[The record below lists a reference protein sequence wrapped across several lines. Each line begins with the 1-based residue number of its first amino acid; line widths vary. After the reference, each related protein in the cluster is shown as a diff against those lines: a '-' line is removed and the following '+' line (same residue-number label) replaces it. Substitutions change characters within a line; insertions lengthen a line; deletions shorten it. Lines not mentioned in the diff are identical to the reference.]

1 MKKLLS
7 VFAAAAVLFGFASC
21 SGDLLDG
28 MDALPEA
35 MYIIGNATAGGWA
48 GAENQK
54 MEKKGTT
61 FSIDIDLVAGEYK
74 FVSNNPL
81 KMDDWSNVKTQW
93 GTDGAG
99 PNQTPWKHTAPGRFR
114 ISYDL
119 STETM
124 TATSLSTVLD
134 TPYQASVKTY
144 LYGGIGTVELTK
156 NEKIYTA
163 LWQAKAGGWGEP
175 EGFIRC
181 SLISCPEDKIDDPNG
196 PWNFATARYGSGKDD
211 PQKEKDYS
219 SGGYEGLKSEYCVPV
234 DGTPYTGLV
243 EGGNF
248 VIKGV
253 VVGTWYKITVDMTSG
268 SPVLSIAE
276 TEERPVVVLKKA
288 AELQGSIGTFDLT
301 WQDGVAVVET
311 TLAADY
317 KDGWNEKNPNTI
329 SFALLTVKGDWKSP
343 CYKNVSFNFNEDAE
357 LKGEGGTKNNIVTS
371 ESSLAGKTVKLTFTG
386 TETTIKCKAEIVE

>member
-7 VFAAAAVLFGFASC
+7 FFIAGALAVGLAGC
-21 SGDLLDG
+21 SGDLHDG
-28 MDALPEA
+28 MDAVPEA

-48 GAENQK
+48 GAEDQK
-54 MEKKGTT
+54 MEKNGTT

-99 PNQTPWKHTAPGRFR
+99 SNQTSWKQTAPGRFR

-163 LWQAKAGGWGEP
+163 LWQAKAGSWGEP

-181 SLISCPEDKIDDPNG
+181 ALISCPEDKIGD

-211 PQKEKDYS
+211 PQNEGDMS

-234 DGTPYTGLV
+234 DGTKYTGLV
-243 EGGNF
+243 AGGNF
-248 VIKGV
+248 VIKGA

-276 TEERPVVVLKKA
+276 TTERPVVVLKEA
-288 AELQGSIGTFDLT
+288 AQLKGSIGVVTLT
-301 WQDGVAVVET
+301 WENGVAVVEI
-311 TLAADY
+311 TLPADY
-317 KDGWNEKNPNTI
+317 KDGWNDSNPNTI
-329 SFALLTVKGDWKSP
+329 SFGLLTVADTWESP
-343 CYKNVSFNFNEDAE
+343 CYKDTTISIGEEKE
-357 LKGEGGTKNNIVTS
+357 LKISTGKNNKVVS
-371 ESSLAGKTVKLTFTG
+371 DGPLAGKKVKLTFTG

>member
-28 MDALPEA
+28 MDAVPEA

-48 GAENQK
+48 GAEDQK
-54 MEKKGTT
+54 MEKNGTT

-74 FVSNNPL
+74 FVSNNPN

-99 PNQTPWKHTAPGRFR
+99 PNQTSWKHTATGRFR

-119 STETM
+119 STEKM

-163 LWQAKAGGWGEP
+163 LWQAKAGVWGEP

-181 SLISCPEDKIDDPNG
+181 TLISCPEDKIAN
-196 PWNFATARYGSGKDD
+196 PWNFATARYGSGKDE
-211 PQKEKDYS
+211 PQEEKDYS

-276 TEERPVVVLKKA
+276 TTERPVVVLKEA
-288 AELQGSIGTFDLT
+288 AILQGSIGEFPLT
-301 WQDGVAVVET
+301 WENGVAVIET
-311 TLAADY
+311 TLADTY
-317 KDGWNEKNPNTI
+317 KDGWNEQNPNTI
-329 SFALLTVKGDWKSP
+329 SFVLLMAKDAWSTLP
-343 CYKNVSFNFNEDAE
+343 CYKNVSFNFNEDVE
-357 LKGEGGTKNNIVTS
+357 LKGEGGDKNNIVTS
-371 ESSLAGKTVKLTFTG
+371 VSSLAGKKVKLTFTG

>member
-28 MDALPEA
+28 MDAVPEA

-48 GAENQK
+48 GAEDQK

-99 PNQTPWKHTAPGRFR
+99 PNQKSWKHTAPGRFR

-181 SLISCPEDKIDDPNG
+181 TLISCPEDKIDN

-211 PQKEKDYS
+211 PQNEGSMS
-219 SGGYEGLKSEYCVPV
+219 SGGYEGLTSEYYAPV

-248 VIKGV
+248 VIKGAV
-253 VVGTWYKITVDMTSG
+253 TGTWYKITVDMTSG
-268 SPVLSIAE
+268 SPVLSIAA
-276 TEERPVVVLKKA
+276 TEERPVVVLKEA
-288 AELQGSIGTFDLT
+288 AELQGYIGKFDLT
-301 WQDGVAVVET
+301 WEDGVAVVEKS
-311 TLAADY
+311 LGADY
-317 KDGWNEKNPNTI
+317 TDGWNSNNPNTI
-329 SFALLTVKGDWKSP
+329 SFALLTVKDDWNALP
-343 CYKNVSFNFNEDAE
+343 CYKNVSFNFNEDVE
-357 LKGEGGTKNNIVTS
+357 LKGEGGAKNNIVTS
-371 ESSLAGKTVKLTFTG
+371 DTSLAGKKVKLTFTG

>member
-1 MKKLLS
+1 MKKILS
-7 VFAAAAVLFGFASC
+7 VFAAAALLFGFASC
-21 SGDLLDG
+21 NGDLHDG
-28 MDALPEA
+28 MDAVPET
-35 MYIIGNATAGGWA
+35 MYIIGNATAGAWA
-48 GAENQK
+48 GAEDQK
-54 MEKKGTT
+54 MEKNGTT

-99 PNQTPWKHTAPGRFR
+99 PNQTSWKHTAPGRFR

-134 TPYQASVKTY
+134 IPYQASVKTY

-163 LWQAKAGGWGEP
+163 LWQATAGKWSEP

-181 SLISCPEDKIDDPNG
+181 SLISCPEDKIGD

-211 PQKEKDYS
+211 PQNEKDYS

-234 DGTPYTGLV
+234 DGTLYTGLV
-243 EGGNF
+243 AGGNF
-248 VIKGV
+248 VIKGI

-276 TEERPVVVLKKA
+276 TTERPVVVLKEA
-288 AELQGSIGTFDLT
+288 AILQGSIGKFPLT
-301 WQDGVAVVET
+301 WENGVAVVEK

-317 KDGWNEKNPNTI
+317 KDDWNKDNPNTI
-329 SFALLTVKGDWKSP
+329 SFGLLMAKDDWNTLP
-343 CYKNVSFNFNEDAE
+343 CYKNVSFNFNEDVE
-357 LKGEGGTKNNIVTS
+357 LKGEGGSKNNIVTS
-371 ESSLAGKTVKLTFTG
+371 ESPLAGKKVKLTFTG

>member
-74 FVSNNPL
+74 FVSNNPN

-93 GTDGAG
+93 GANGAG
-99 PNQTPWKHTAPGRFR
+99 SNQDSWKHTAPGRFR

-163 LWQAKAGGWGEP
+163 LWQATAGKWSEP

-181 SLISCPEDKIDDPNG
+181 SLISCPEDKIGD

-211 PQKEKDYS
+211 PQKES
-219 SGGYEGLKSEYCVPV
+219 SMTSGGFEGLKSEYCVPV
-234 DGTPYTGLV
+234 DGTKYTGLV
-243 EGGNF
+243 AGGNF

-276 TEERPVVVLKKA
+276 TEERPVVVLKEA
-288 AELQGSIGTFDLT
+288 AILQGSIGDFPLT
-301 WQDGVAVVET
+301 WENGVAVVEK

-317 KDGWNEKNPNTI
+317 KDGWNNKNTHTF
-329 SFALLTVKGDWKSP
+329 SFALLTVADKWDKP
-343 CYKNVSFNFNEDAE
+343 CYKATEIQIGKETALKIDSSSTNNKVVSIEP
-357 LKGEGGTKNNIVTS
+357 
-371 ESSLAGKTVKLTFTG
+371 LAGKKVKLTFTG

>member
-7 VFAAAAVLFGFASC
+7 VFAAAAVLFGLASC
-21 SGDLLDG
+21 NGDLLDG
-28 MDALPEA
+28 MDAVPEA

-48 GAENQK
+48 GAEDQK

-99 PNQTPWKHTAPGRFR
+99 PNQTSWKHTAPGRFR

-134 TPYQASVKTY
+134 IPYQASVKTY

-163 LWQAKAGGWGEP
+163 LWQATAGKWSEP

-181 SLISCPEDKIDDPNG
+181 SLISCPEDKIGN
-196 PWNFATARYGSGKDD
+196 PWDFTTARYGSGKDN
-211 PQKEKDYS
+211 PQNETDYS

-234 DGTPYTGLV
+234 DGTLYTGLV
-243 EGGNF
+243 AGGNF
-248 VIKGV
+248 VIKGI

-276 TEERPVVVLKKA
+276 TEERPVVVLKEA
-288 AELQGSIGTFDLT
+288 AELQGSIGNVTLT
-301 WQDGVAVVET
+301 WENGVAVVEK

-317 KDGWNEKNPNTI
+317 KDGWNKDNPNTI
-329 SFALLTVKGDWKSP
+329 SFGLLTV
-343 CYKNVSFNFNEDAE
+343 
-357 LKGEGGTKNNIVTS
+357 
-371 ESSLAGKTVKLTFTG
+371 AGNWNKP
-386 TETTIKCKAEIVE
+386 

>member
-28 MDALPEA
+28 MDAVPEA

-48 GAENQK
+48 GAEDQK
-54 MEKKGTT
+54 MEKNGTT

-99 PNQTPWKHTAPGRFR
+99 PNQTSWKHTAPGRFR

-124 TATSLSTVLD
+124 TATSLSTALD
-134 TPYQASVKTY
+134 TPFQASVKTY

-163 LWQAKAGGWGEP
+163 LWQATKGGWGEP

-181 SLISCPEDKIDDPNG
+181 SLISCPEDKIGD
-196 PWNFATARYGSGKDD
+196 PWNFVTARYGSGKDD
-211 PQKEKDYS
+211 PQKES
-219 SGGYEGLKSEYCVPV
+219 SMTSGGFEGLKSEYCVPV
-234 DGTPYTGLV
+234 DGTKYTGLV
-243 EGGNF
+243 AGGNF

-276 TEERPVVVLKKA
+276 TTERPVVVLKEA
-288 AELQGSIGTFDLT
+288 AQLKGSIGDVTLT
-301 WQDGVAVVET
+301 WENGVAVVEK

-317 KDGWNEKNPNTI
+317 KDGWNGDNPNTI
-329 SFALLTVKGDWKSP
+329 SFGLLTVADNWDKP
-343 CYKNVSFNFNEDAE
+343 CYKDTTISIGEEKE
-357 LKGEGGTKNNIVTS
+357 LKISTGGNNQVVS
-371 ESSLAGKTVKLTFTG
+371 DGALAGKKVKLTFTG

>member
-28 MDALPEA
+28 MDAVPEA

-48 GAENQK
+48 GAEDQK

-99 PNQTPWKHTAPGRFR
+99 PNQTSWKHTAPGRFR

-175 EGFIRC
+175 AGFIRC
-181 SLISCPEDKIDDPNG
+181 SLISCPEDKINDP
-196 PWNFATARYGSGKDD
+196 WDFATARYGSGKDD
-211 PQKEKDYS
+211 PQNEKDYS

-234 DGTPYTGLV
+234 DGTLYTGLV
-243 EGGNF
+243 AGGNF

-276 TEERPVVVLKKA
+276 TEERPVVVLKEA
-288 AELQGSIGTFDLT
+288 AQLQCALGGFDLT
-301 WQDGVAVVET
+301 WENGVAVVEK

-317 KDGWNEKNPNTI
+317 KDGWNGDNPNTF
-329 SFALLTVKGDWKSP
+329 SFALLTVADKWDKP
-343 CYKNVSFNFNEDAE
+343 CYKATEIPIGEETALKIDSSSNNNKVVSIEP
-357 LKGEGGTKNNIVTS
+357 
-371 ESSLAGKTVKLTFTG
+371 LAGKKVKLTFTG

>member
-28 MDALPEA
+28 MDAVPEA

-48 GAENQK
+48 GAEDQK
-54 MEKKGTT
+54 MEKNGTT

-99 PNQTPWKHTAPGRFR
+99 PNQTSWKHTAPGRFR

-163 LWQAKAGGWGEP
+163 LWQATAGGWGEP

-181 SLISCPEDKIDDPNG
+181 SLISCPEDKIG
-196 PWNFATARYGSGKDD
+196 GQPWDFTTARYGSGKDE
-211 PQKEKDYS
+211 PQNEKDYS

-234 DGTPYTGLV
+234 DGTLYTGLV
-243 EGGNF
+243 AGGNF
-248 VIKGV
+248 VIKGT

-276 TEERPVVVLKKA
+276 TTERPVVVLKEA
-288 AELQGSIGTFDLT
+288 AQLKGSIGDVTLT
-301 WQDGVAVVET
+301 WENGVAVVEK
-311 TLAADY
+311 TLATDY
-317 KDGWNEKNPNTI
+317 KDSWNKDNPNTI
-329 SFALLTVKGDWKSP
+329 SFGLLTVADKWDKP
-343 CYKNVSFNFNEDAE
+343 CYKDTTISIGEEKE
-357 LKGEGGTKNNIVTS
+357 LKISTGGNNQVVS
-371 ESSLAGKTVKLTFTG
+371 DEALAGKKVKLTFTG

>member
-28 MDALPEA
+28 MDAVPEA

-48 GAENQK
+48 GAEDQK

-99 PNQTPWKHTAPGRFR
+99 PNQTSWKHTAPGRFR

-163 LWQAKAGGWGEP
+163 LWQATAGKWSEP

-181 SLISCPEDKIDDPNG
+181 SLISCPEDKIGD
-196 PWNFATARYGSGKDD
+196 PWNFATARYGSGKDN
-211 PQKEKDYS
+211 PQNEKDYS

-234 DGTPYTGLV
+234 DGTKYTGLV
-243 EGGNF
+243 AGGNF

-276 TEERPVVVLKKA
+276 TEERPVVVLKEA
-288 AELQGSIGTFDLT
+288 AQLKCALGGFDLT
-301 WQDGVAVVET
+301 WENGVAVVEK

-317 KDGWNEKNPNTI
+317 KDDWNDNNPNTI
-329 SFALLTVKGDWKSP
+329 SFGLLTVAGDWNKP
-343 CYKNVSFNFNEDAE
+343 CYKATTISIGEEKE
-357 LKGEGGTKNNIVTS
+357 LKISTGGNNQVVS
-371 ESSLAGKTVKLTFTG
+371 DGALAGKKVKLTFTG

>member
-1 MKKLLS
+1 M
-7 VFAAAAVLFGFASC
+7 
-21 SGDLLDG
+21 
-28 MDALPEA
+28 
-35 MYIIGNATAGGWA
+35 
-48 GAENQK
+48 
-54 MEKKGTT
+54 
-61 FSIDIDLVAGEYK
+61 
-74 FVSNNPL
+74 
-81 KMDDWSNVKTQW
+81 
-93 GTDGAG
+93 
-99 PNQTPWKHTAPGRFR
+99 
-114 ISYDL
+114 
-119 STETM
+119 
-124 TATSLSTVLD
+124 
-134 TPYQASVKTY
+134 
-144 LYGGIGTVELTK
+144 YGGIGTVELTK

-219 SGGYEGLKSEYCVPV
+219 SGGFEGLKSEYYAPV

-253 VVGTWYKITVDMTSG
+253 VTGTCYKITVDMTSG

-301 WQDGVAVVET
+301 WEDGVAVVEKD
-311 TLAADY
+311 LDAGY
-317 KDGWNEKNPNTI
+317 KDTWNENNPNTI
-329 SFALLTVKGDWKSP
+329 SFALLTVKGDWKST
-343 CYKNVSFNFNEDAE
+343 CYKNVSFNFNEDVE
-357 LKGEGGTKNNIVTS
+357 LKGEGGAKNNIVTS
-371 ESSLAGKTVKLTFTG
+371 KSSLVGKKVKLTFTG

>member
-28 MDALPEA
+28 MDAVPEA

-48 GAENQK
+48 GAEDQK

-99 PNQTPWKHTAPGRFR
+99 PNQTSWKHTAPGRFR

-163 LWQAKAGGWGEP
+163 LWQATAGKWSEP

-181 SLISCPEDKIDDPNG
+181 SLISCPEDKIGD
-196 PWNFATARYGSGKDD
+196 PWNFATARYGSGKDN
-211 PQKEKDYS
+211 PQNEKDYS

-234 DGTPYTGLV
+234 DGTKYTGLV
-243 EGGNF
+243 AGGNF
-248 VIKGV
+248 VIKGT

-276 TEERPVVVLKKA
+276 TEERPVVVLKEA
-288 AELQGSIGTFDLT
+288 AQLKCALGGFDLT
-301 WQDGVAVVET
+301 WENGVAVVEK

-317 KDGWNEKNPNTI
+317 KDDWNDNNPNTI
-329 SFALLTVKGDWKSP
+329 SFGLLTVAGDWNKP
-343 CYKNVSFNFNEDAE
+343 CYKATTISIGEEKE
-357 LKGEGGTKNNIVTS
+357 LKISTGGNNQVVS
-371 ESSLAGKTVKLTFTG
+371 DGALAGKKVKLTFTG

>member
-28 MDALPEA
+28 MDAVPEA

-48 GAENQK
+48 GAEDQK

-99 PNQTPWKHTAPGRFR
+99 PNQTSWKHTAPGRFR

-134 TPYQASVKTY
+134 IPYQASVKTY
-144 LYGGIGTVELTK
+144 LYGGIATVELTK

-163 LWQAKAGGWGEP
+163 LWQATAGIWSEP

-181 SLISCPEDKIDDPNG
+181 SLISCPEDKIGD
-196 PWNFATARYGSGKDD
+196 PWNYVTARYGSGKDD
-211 PQKEKDYS
+211 PQKES
-219 SGGYEGLKSEYCVPV
+219 SMTSGGFEGLKSEYCVPV
-234 DGTPYTGLV
+234 DGTKYTGLV
-243 EGGNF
+243 AGGNF
-248 VIKGV
+248 VIKGT

-276 TEERPVVVLKKA
+276 TEERPVVVLKEA
-288 AELQGSIGTFDLT
+288 AQLQGSIGNFDLE
-301 WQDGVAVVET
+301 WKDGVAVVET
-311 TLAADY
+311 TLKADY
-317 KDGWNEKNPNTI
+317 TDSWYNKNPNTI
-329 SFALLTVKGDWKSP
+329 SFALLTVADNWNKP
-343 CYKNVSFNFNEDAE
+343 CYKATEIPIGEETALKIDSSSNNNKVVSN
-357 LKGEGGTKNNIVTS
+357 KP
-371 ESSLAGKTVKLTFTG
+371 LAGKKVKLTFTG

>member
-28 MDALPEA
+28 MDAVPEA

-48 GAENQK
+48 GAEDQK

-99 PNQTPWKHTAPGRFR
+99 PNQTSWKHTAPGRFR

-163 LWQAKAGGWGEP
+163 LWQATAGGWGEP

-181 SLISCPEDKIDDPNG
+181 TLISCPEDKIGD

-211 PQKEKDYS
+211 PQKES
-219 SGGYEGLKSEYCVPV
+219 SMTSGGFEGLKSEYCVPV
-234 DGTPYTGLV
+234 DGTLYTGLV
-243 EGGNF
+243 AGGNF

-276 TEERPVVVLKKA
+276 TEERPVVVLKEA
-288 AELQGSIGTFDLT
+288 AQLKGSIGDVTLT
-301 WQDGVAVVET
+301 WENGVAVVEK

-317 KDGWNEKNPNTI
+317 KDSWNKDNPNTI
-329 SFALLTVKGDWKSP
+329 SFALLTVADKWDKP
-343 CYKNVSFNFNEDAE
+343 CYKATEIPIGEEKE
-357 LKGEGGTKNNIVTS
+357 LKISTDGNNQVVS
-371 ESSLAGKTVKLTFTG
+371 DGALAGKKVKLTFTG

>member
-28 MDALPEA
+28 MDAVPEA

-48 GAENQK
+48 GAEDQK

-99 PNQTPWKHTAPGRFR
+99 PNQTSWKHTAPGRFR

-163 LWQAKAGGWGEP
+163 LWQATAGKWSEP

-181 SLISCPEDKIDDPNG
+181 SLISCPEDKIGD
-196 PWNFATARYGSGKDD
+196 PWNYATARYGSGKDD
-211 PQKEKDYS
+211 PQKES
-219 SGGYEGLKSEYCVPV
+219 SMTSGGFEGLKSEYCVPV
-234 DGTPYTGLV
+234 DGTLYTGLV
-243 EGGNF
+243 AGGNF

-276 TEERPVVVLKKA
+276 TEERPVVVLKEA
-288 AELQGSIGTFDLT
+288 AELQGSIGNVTLT
-301 WQDGVAVVET
+301 WENGVAVVEK

-317 KDGWNEKNPNTI
+317 KDGWNEDNPNTI
-329 SFALLTVKGDWKSP
+329 SFGLLTVAGNWNKP
-343 CYKNVSFNFNEDAE
+343 CYKATEIPIGEETALKIDSSSNNNKVVSIEP
-357 LKGEGGTKNNIVTS
+357 
-371 ESSLAGKTVKLTFTG
+371 LAGKKVKLTFTG

>member
-234 DGTPYTGLV
+234 DGTP
-243 EGGNF
+243 
-248 VIKGV
+248 
-253 VVGTWYKITVDMTSG
+253 
-268 SPVLSIAE
+268 
-276 TEERPVVVLKKA
+276 
-288 AELQGSIGTFDLT
+288 
-301 WQDGVAVVET
+301 
-311 TLAADY
+311 
-317 KDGWNEKNPNTI
+317 
-329 SFALLTVKGDWKSP
+329 
-343 CYKNVSFNFNEDAE
+343 
-357 LKGEGGTKNNIVTS
+357 
-371 ESSLAGKTVKLTFTG
+371 
-386 TETTIKCKAEIVE
+386 

>member
-54 MEKKGTT
+54 MEKKGTA

-74 FVSNNPL
+74 FVSNNPN
-81 KMDDWSNVKTQW
+81 KSDDWSNVKTQW

-99 PNQTPWKHTAPGRFR
+99 PNQTSWKHTAPGRFR

-124 TATSLSTVLD
+124 TATSLSTALD
-134 TPYQASVKTY
+134 TPFQASVKTY

-163 LWQAKAGGWGEP
+163 LWQATAGGWGEP

-181 SLISCPEDKIDDPNG
+181 SLISCPEDKIKD
-196 PWNFATARYGSGKDD
+196 PWNFTTARYGSGKDD
-211 PQKEKDYS
+211 PQNEKDYS
-219 SGGYEGLKSEYCVPV
+219 SGGFEGLKSEYCVPV
-234 DGTPYTGLV
+234 DGTLYTGLV
-243 EGGNF
+243 AGGNF

-276 TEERPVVVLKKA
+276 TTERPVVVLKEA
-288 AELQGSIGTFDLT
+288 AQLKGPIGDVTLT
-301 WQDGVAVVET
+301 WENGVAVVEK

-317 KDGWNEKNPNTI
+317 KDSWNGDNPNTI
-329 SFALLTVKGDWKSP
+329 SFGLLTVKDDWNALP
-343 CYKNVSFNFNEDAE
+343 CYKNVSFNFNEDVE
-357 LKGEGGTKNNIVTS
+357 LKGEGGSKNNIVTS
-371 ESSLAGKTVKLTFTG
+371 ESPLAGKKVKLTFTG

>member
-28 MDALPEA
+28 MDAVPEA

-48 GAENQK
+48 GAEDQK

-99 PNQTPWKHTAPGRFR
+99 PNQTSWKHTAPGRFR

-163 LWQAKAGGWGEP
+163 LWQATAGKWGEP

-181 SLISCPEDKIDDPNG
+181 SLISCPEDKIKDP
-196 PWNFATARYGSGKDD
+196 WDFTTARYGSGKDD
-211 PQKEKDYS
+211 PQNEKDYS

-234 DGTPYTGLV
+234 DGTLYTGLV
-243 EGGNF
+243 AGGNF
-248 VIKGV
+248 VIKGT

-276 TEERPVVVLKKA
+276 TEERPVVVLKEA
-288 AELQGSIGTFDLT
+288 AQLQCALGGFDLT
-301 WQDGVAVVET
+301 WENGVAVVET
-311 TLAADY
+311 TLKADY
-317 KDGWNEKNPNTI
+317 TDGWNDKNPNTF
-329 SFALLTVKGDWKSP
+329 SFALLTVADKWDKP
-343 CYKNVSFNFNEDAE
+343 CYKATTISIGKETE
-357 LKGEGGTKNNIVTS
+357 LKIDSSMKNNTVVS
-371 ESSLAGKTVKLTFTG
+371 DGALAGKKVKLTFTG

>member
-21 SGDLLDG
+21 NGDLLDG
-28 MDALPEA
+28 MDAVPEA

-48 GAENQK
+48 GAEDQK
-54 MEKKGTT
+54 MEKNGTT

-99 PNQTPWKHTAPGRFR
+99 PNQTSWKHTAPGRFR

-181 SLISCPEDKIDDPNG
+181 TLISCPEDKIAD

-211 PQKEKDYS
+211 PQNEGSMS
-219 SGGYEGLKSEYCVPV
+219 SGGYEGLKSEYYAPV

-243 EGGNF
+243 AGGNF

-276 TEERPVVVLKKA
+276 TTERPVVVLKEA
-288 AELQGSIGTFDLT
+288 AQLKGSIGDVTLT
-301 WQDGVAVVET
+301 WENGVAVVEK

-317 KDGWNEKNPNTI
+317 KDSWNKDNPNTI
-329 SFALLTVKGDWKSP
+329 SFGLLTVADKWDKP
-343 CYKNVSFNFNEDAE
+343 CYKDTTISIGDETE
-357 LKGEGGTKNNIVTS
+357 LKIDSSSNNNKVVSI
-371 ESSLAGKTVKLTFTG
+371 EPLAGKKVKLTFTG

>member
-28 MDALPEA
+28 MDAVPEA

-48 GAENQK
+48 GAEDQK

-99 PNQTPWKHTAPGRFR
+99 PNQTSWKHTAPGRFR

-163 LWQAKAGGWGEP
+163 LWQATAGKWDEP

-181 SLISCPEDKIDDPNG
+181 TLISCPEDKIGD

-211 PQKEKDYS
+211 PQKES
-219 SGGYEGLKSEYCVPV
+219 SMTSGGFEGLKSEYCVPV
-234 DGTPYTGLV
+234 DGTLYTGLV
-243 EGGNF
+243 AGGNF

-276 TEERPVVVLKKA
+276 TEERPVVVLKEA
-288 AELQGSIGTFDLT
+288 AQLKGSIGDVTLT
-301 WQDGVAVVET
+301 WENGVAVVEK
-311 TLAADY
+311 TLAAEY
-317 KDGWNEKNPNTI
+317 KDSWNNDNANTI
-329 SFALLTVKGDWKSP
+329 SFGLLTVADNWNKP
-343 CYKNVSFNFNEDAE
+343 CYKATEIPIGKEKE
-357 LKGEGGTKNNIVTS
+357 LKIDSSSTNNKVVST
-371 ESSLAGKTVKLTFTG
+371 EPLAGKKVKLTFTG

>member
-28 MDALPEA
+28 MDAVPEA
-35 MYIIGNATAGGWA
+35 MYIIGNATAGAWA

-54 MEKKGTT
+54 MERNGTT
-61 FSIDIDLVAGEYK
+61 FSINIDLVSGEYK
-74 FVSNNPL
+74 FVSNNPN
-81 KMDDWSNVKTQW
+81 KSDDWSNVKTQW
-93 GTDGAG
+93 GANGAG
-99 PNQTPWKHTAPGRFR
+99 SNQDSWKHTTPGRFR
-114 ISYDL
+114 ISYDV

-124 TATSLSTVLD
+124 TATSLSTALD
-134 TPYQASVKTY
+134 TPFQASVKTY

-163 LWQAKAGGWGEP
+163 LWQATAGGWGEP

-181 SLISCPEDKIDDPNG
+181 TLISCPEDKIAN

-211 PQKEKDYS
+211 PQNEKDYS
-219 SGGYEGLKSEYCVPV
+219 SGGFEGLKSEYCVPV
-234 DGTPYTGLV
+234 DGTLYTGLV
-243 EGGNF
+243 AGGNF

-276 TEERPVVVLKKA
+276 TEERPVVVLKEA

-301 WQDGVAVVET
+301 WEDGVAVVEKD
-311 TLAADY
+311 LDAGY
-317 KDGWNEKNPNTI
+317 KDTWNKDNPNTI
-329 SFALLTVKGDWKSP
+329 SFALLTVKGNWKSP
-343 CYKNVSFNFNEDAE
+343 CYKNVSFNFNEDVE
-357 LKGEGGTKNNIVTS
+357 LKGEGGAKNNIVTS
-371 ESSLAGKTVKLTFTG
+371 ESSLAGKKVKLTFTG